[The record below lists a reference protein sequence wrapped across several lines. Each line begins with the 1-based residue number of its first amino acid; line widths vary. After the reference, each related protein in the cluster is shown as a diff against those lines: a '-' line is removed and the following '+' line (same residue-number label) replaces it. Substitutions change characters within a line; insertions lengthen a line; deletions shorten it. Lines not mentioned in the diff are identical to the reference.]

1 MIHVRELYH
10 SYGHND
16 TYQVKNVSFDITRG
30 EIFGFLGPNGAGKST
45 TQKIMTGL
53 LPLQRGYVELAGQDM
68 GHIDRQIFN
77 KIGVAFEQANLY
89 GKLTGLENLQ
99 FHAGLYGVP
108 TIDPMAL
115 LIRLDLEEA
124 ANKRVS
130 TYSKGMQQRLALARS
145 LLNNPEILFLD
156 EPTSGLDP
164 SSARSVK
171 ELIREKQT
179 EGVTIFLTTHD
190 MHVAEELCNRVAFI
204 NAGEIVALDS
214 PRELKLRYGE
224 RTLLIENR
232 VNGHIESLILDQNKD
247 DDRRHLLALMQA
259 GSVETVHSQEA
270 TLEAVFIA
278 LTGRGLD

>member
-1 MIHVRELYH
+1 
-10 SYGHND
+10 
-16 TYQVKNVSFDITRG
+16 
-30 EIFGFLGPNGAGKST
+30 
-45 TQKIMTGL
+45 
-53 LPLQRGYVELAGQDM
+53 
-68 GHIDRQIFN
+68 
-77 KIGVAFEQANLY
+77 
-89 GKLTGLENLQ
+89 
-99 FHAGLYGVP
+99 
-108 TIDPMAL
+108 
-115 LIRLDLEEA
+115 
-124 ANKRVS
+124 
-130 TYSKGMQQRLALARS
+130 LALARS

-171 ELIREKQT
+171 ELIREKQA

-204 NAGEIVALDS
+204 NTGEIVALDS

-232 VNGHIESLILDQNKD
+232 VDGHVESLILDQNKD
-247 DDRRHLLALMQA
+247 NDRQRLLALMQA